1 MLFDAVTGTC
11 VVTLF
16 STRLVCLVSSFYLE
30 LPRIPRILNQWYA
43 EVQKKEY
50 VGKKTRFMN
59 DIYP

>member
-30 LPRIPRILNQWYA
+30 LPRIPRILNQWY
-43 EVQKKEY
+43 EEMREKNK
-50 VGKKTRFMN
+50 
-59 DIYP
+59 